1 MKREN
6 EAEMGGGEGSA
17 GSLEEAE
24 EAAIEQFLIYM
35 HTASKTLSLFV
46 CFLSLKDIDINGY
59 YV

>member
-6 EAEMGGGEGSA
+6 EAVMRGGEGSA